1 MNIYRVIITYTR
13 YQFIKYI
20 QKQKSYL
27 VEKYPDFLRM
37 EISEELMNETYQYA
51 YALLKESIK
60 KGNVLRYEKLTRN
73 RTSLTDFAF
82 RIAWLQYIYPEV
94 FEIIDCGFGN
104 PLNLEIVAKMYYES
118 DDCLDFDRKEVIT
131 AYQELQWMFSF
142 EYVENGNFIRSSFD
156 MDERLYQY
164 LIEEDSENTEYEGYT
179 VLLPK
184 DNLENELFIKEELA
198 ENICKDIA
206 ARKHD
211 HQTLLYQLAEEDFY
225 CAKNVILQVQKERE
239 RGIVFL
245 DYQKLGA
252 MDKTRQQYICWKVLR
267 ECRLWDLDICITNLE
282 SKKENE
288 ISAFLKEFMM
298 SNLNCWSVCY
308 FTTDPLTELAVYI
321 DRVIMRFR
329 MKFPTREE
337 RMVLWEKYCGKQKLI
352 QNLRY
357 DIISTKFKL
366 SSEQIKKGVTYL
378 KYLEDGGEKIN
389 EKTISRVCTQLLP
402 PPSQGTIKQ
411 VDVEYTLDDLKLPI
425 RQKQILK
432 NVCSHVWNRHQV
444 FDIWDMEKKYP
455 YGKGISVLFAGPPGT
470 GKTMAAQVISSMLEL
485 PLYKIDLSQVV
496 DKYIGETE
504 KRLEEIF
511 TLAEK
516 SNTILFFD
524 EADSIFGKRSE
535 VNDSKDKY
543 ANTEVSYILQR
554 IEQYDGIVILA
565 TNYRS
570 NIDEA
575 FMRRIRYVVEFQMPD
590 AATRLELWKSCFS
603 EKTPKDQVDFEFLA
617 EEFEVSGGNIK
628 NIVLNAAFMAAEQQR
643 EIEMIDI
650 LESLRIERLKSGKV
664 MIPKDFGK
672 YQVLFE

>member
-1 MNIYRVIITYTR
+1 MNTYRVIIKYTR

-20 QKQKSYL
+20 QKHKSYL

-37 EISEELMNETYQYA
+37 EISEELMAETYQYA

-60 KGNVLRYEKLTRN
+60 KGNVLRYENLTRN
-73 RTSLTDFAF
+73 QTSLTDFAF

-94 FEIIDCGFGN
+94 FEIIDFGFGN
-104 PLNLEIVAKMYYES
+104 PLNLEIAAKMYYES
-118 DDCLDFDRKEVIT
+118 DDCLDFDRKEVLT

-142 EYVENGNFIRSSFD
+142 ENVENGNFIRSAFD

-164 LIEEDSENTEYEGYT
+164 LMEEDSENTEYEGYA

-206 ARKHD
+206 VRKHD
-211 HQTLLYQLAEEDFY
+211 NQTLLYQLAEEDFY

-245 DYQKLGA
+245 DYQKLEA

-267 ECRLWDLDICITNLE
+267 ECRLWSLDICITNLE

-288 ISAFLKEFMM
+288 ISAFLKGFVM

-321 DRVIMRFR
+321 DRAIMRFR
-329 MKFPTREE
+329 VKYPTREE
-337 RMVLWEKYCGKQKLI
+337 RMVLWKKYCDKQKLA
-352 QNLRY
+352 QKLRY

-378 KYLEDGGEKIN
+378 KYLEDGGEEIN

-411 VDVEYTLDDLKLPI
+411 VEVEYSLDDLKLPI

-432 NVCSHVWNRHQV
+432 NVCSHVFYEMKRKITDRLIKDSALYPLGRKVSLVQPYFVKLNVRVWLEKESLENAYDLQNRANEM
-444 FDIWDMEKKYP
+444 IEKFIDPLNGGPGYQGWEIGEFP
-455 YGKGISVLFAGPPGT
+455 RSSQIIATLRTGISGCSISKILMTAEIE
-470 GKTMAAQVISSMLEL
+470 GKEVPVDESFFEKVQNPLIMAVNGEHI
-485 PLYKIDLSQVV
+485 V
-496 DKYIGETE
+496 YI
-504 KRLEEIF
+504 
-511 TLAEK
+511 
-516 SNTILFFD
+516 
-524 EADSIFGKRSE
+524 
-535 VNDSKDKY
+535 
-543 ANTEVSYILQR
+543 EVS
-554 IEQYDGIVILA
+554 E
-565 TNYRS
+565 
-570 NIDEA
+570 
-575 FMRRIRYVVEFQMPD
+575 
-590 AATRLELWKSCFS
+590 C
-603 EKTPKDQVDFEFLA
+603 
-617 EEFEVSGGNIK
+617 
-628 NIVLNAAFMAAEQQR
+628 
-643 EIEMIDI
+643 
-650 LESLRIERLKSGKV
+650 
-664 MIPKDFGK
+664 
-672 YQVLFE
+672 

>member
-1 MNIYRVIITYTR
+1 MNTYRVIIKYTR

-20 QKQKSYL
+20 QKHKSYL

-37 EISEELMNETYQYA
+37 EISEELMAETYQYA

-60 KGNVLRYEKLTRN
+60 KGNELRYENLTRN
-73 RTSLTDFAF
+73 QTSLTDFAF

-94 FEIIDCGFGN
+94 FEIIDFGFGN
-104 PLNLEIVAKMYYES
+104 PLNLEIAAKMYYES
-118 DDCLDFDRKEVIT
+118 DDCLDFDRKEVLT

-142 EYVENGNFIRSSFD
+142 ENVENGNFIRSAFD

-164 LIEEDSENTEYEGYT
+164 LMEEDSENTEYEGYA

-206 ARKHD
+206 VRKHD
-211 HQTLLYQLAEEDFY
+211 NQTLLYQLAEEDFY

-245 DYQKLGA
+245 DYQKLEA

-267 ECRLWDLDICITNLE
+267 ECRLWSLDICITNLE

-288 ISAFLKEFMM
+288 ISAFLKGFVL

-321 DRVIMRFR
+321 DRAIMRFR
-329 MKFPTREE
+329 VKYPTREE
-337 RMVLWEKYCGKQKLI
+337 RMVLWKKYCDKQKLD
-352 QNLRY
+352 QKLRY

-378 KYLEDGGEKIN
+378 KYLEDGGEEIN

-411 VDVEYTLDDLKLPI
+411 VEVEYSLDDLKLPI

-432 NVCSHVWNRHQV
+432 NVCSHVFYEMKRKITDRLIKDSALYPLGRKVSLVQPYFVKLNVRVWLEKESLENAYDLQNRAKEM
-444 FDIWDMEKKYP
+444 IEKFIDPLNGGPGYQGWEIGEFP
-455 YGKGISVLFAGPPGT
+455 RSSQIIATLRTGISGCSISKILMTAEIE
-470 GKTMAAQVISSMLEL
+470 GKEVPVDESFFEKVQNPLIMAVNGEHI
-485 PLYKIDLSQVV
+485 V
-496 DKYIGETE
+496 YI
-504 KRLEEIF
+504 
-511 TLAEK
+511 
-516 SNTILFFD
+516 
-524 EADSIFGKRSE
+524 
-535 VNDSKDKY
+535 
-543 ANTEVSYILQR
+543 EVS
-554 IEQYDGIVILA
+554 E
-565 TNYRS
+565 
-570 NIDEA
+570 
-575 FMRRIRYVVEFQMPD
+575 
-590 AATRLELWKSCFS
+590 C
-603 EKTPKDQVDFEFLA
+603 
-617 EEFEVSGGNIK
+617 
-628 NIVLNAAFMAAEQQR
+628 
-643 EIEMIDI
+643 
-650 LESLRIERLKSGKV
+650 
-664 MIPKDFGK
+664 
-672 YQVLFE
+672 

>member
-1 MNIYRVIITYTR
+1 MNTYRVIIKYTR

-20 QKQKSYL
+20 QKHKSYL

-37 EISEELMNETYQYA
+37 EISEELMAETYQYA

-60 KGNVLRYEKLTRN
+60 KGNVLRYENLTRN
-73 RTSLTDFAF
+73 QTSLTDFAF

-94 FEIIDCGFGN
+94 FEIIDFGFGN
-104 PLNLEIVAKMYYES
+104 PLNLEIAAKMYYES
-118 DDCLDFDRKEVIT
+118 DDCLDFDRKEVLT

-142 EYVENGNFIRSSFD
+142 ENVENGNFIRSAFD

-164 LIEEDSENTEYEGYT
+164 LMEEDSENTEYEGYA

-206 ARKHD
+206 VRKHD
-211 HQTLLYQLAEEDFY
+211 NQTLLYQLAEEDFY

-245 DYQKLGA
+245 DYQKLEA

-267 ECRLWDLDICITNLE
+267 ECRLWSLDICITNLE

-288 ISAFLKEFMM
+288 ISAFLKGFVM

-321 DRVIMRFR
+321 DRAIMRFR
-329 MKFPTREE
+329 VKYPTREE
-337 RMVLWEKYCGKQKLI
+337 RMVLWKKYCDKQKLA
-352 QNLRY
+352 QKLRY

-378 KYLEDGGEKIN
+378 KYLEDGGEEIN

-411 VDVEYTLDDLKLPI
+411 VEVEYSLDDLKLPI

-432 NVCSHVWNRHQV
+432 NVCSHVFYEMKRKITDRLIKDSALYPLGRKVSLVQPYFVKLNVRVWLEKESLENAYDLQNRAKEM
-444 FDIWDMEKKYP
+444 IEKFIDPLNGGPGYQGWEIGEFP
-455 YGKGISVLFAGPPGT
+455 RSSQIIATLRTGISGCSISKILMTAEIE
-470 GKTMAAQVISSMLEL
+470 GKEVPVDESFFEKVQNPLIMAVNGEHI
-485 PLYKIDLSQVV
+485 V
-496 DKYIGETE
+496 YI
-504 KRLEEIF
+504 
-511 TLAEK
+511 
-516 SNTILFFD
+516 
-524 EADSIFGKRSE
+524 
-535 VNDSKDKY
+535 
-543 ANTEVSYILQR
+543 EVS
-554 IEQYDGIVILA
+554 E
-565 TNYRS
+565 
-570 NIDEA
+570 
-575 FMRRIRYVVEFQMPD
+575 
-590 AATRLELWKSCFS
+590 C
-603 EKTPKDQVDFEFLA
+603 
-617 EEFEVSGGNIK
+617 
-628 NIVLNAAFMAAEQQR
+628 
-643 EIEMIDI
+643 
-650 LESLRIERLKSGKV
+650 
-664 MIPKDFGK
+664 
-672 YQVLFE
+672 

>member
-1 MNIYRVIITYTR
+1 MNTYRVIIKYTR

-20 QKQKSYL
+20 QKHKSYL

-37 EISEELMNETYQYA
+37 EISEELMAETYQYA

-60 KGNVLRYEKLTRN
+60 KGNELRYENLTRN
-73 RTSLTDFAF
+73 QTSLTDFAF

-94 FEIIDCGFGN
+94 FEIIDFGFGN
-104 PLNLEIVAKMYYES
+104 PLNLEIAAKMYYES
-118 DDCLDFDRKEVIT
+118 DDCLDFDRKEVLT

-142 EYVENGNFIRSSFD
+142 ENVENGNFIRSAFD

-164 LIEEDSENTEYEGYT
+164 LMEEDSENTEYEGYA

-206 ARKHD
+206 VRKHD
-211 HQTLLYQLAEEDFY
+211 NQTLLYQLAEEDFY

-245 DYQKLGA
+245 DYQKLEA

-267 ECRLWDLDICITNLE
+267 ECRLWSLDICITNLE

-288 ISAFLKEFMM
+288 ISAFLKGFVL

-321 DRVIMRFR
+321 DRAIMRFR
-329 MKFPTREE
+329 VKYPTREE
-337 RMVLWEKYCGKQKLI
+337 RMVLWKKYCDKQKLA
-352 QNLRY
+352 QKLRY

-378 KYLEDGGEKIN
+378 KYLEDGGEEIN

-411 VDVEYTLDDLKLPI
+411 VEVEYSLDDLKLPI

-432 NVCSHVWNRHQV
+432 NVCSHVFYEMKRKITDRLIKDSALYPLGRKVSLVQPYFVKLNVRVWLEKESLENAYDLQNRANEM
-444 FDIWDMEKKYP
+444 IEKFIDPLNGGPGYQGWEIGEFP
-455 YGKGISVLFAGPPGT
+455 RSSQIIATLRTGISGCSISKILMTAEIE
-470 GKTMAAQVISSMLEL
+470 GKEVPVDESFFEKVQNPLIMAVNGEHI
-485 PLYKIDLSQVV
+485 V
-496 DKYIGETE
+496 YI
-504 KRLEEIF
+504 
-511 TLAEK
+511 
-516 SNTILFFD
+516 
-524 EADSIFGKRSE
+524 
-535 VNDSKDKY
+535 
-543 ANTEVSYILQR
+543 EVS
-554 IEQYDGIVILA
+554 E
-565 TNYRS
+565 
-570 NIDEA
+570 
-575 FMRRIRYVVEFQMPD
+575 
-590 AATRLELWKSCFS
+590 C
-603 EKTPKDQVDFEFLA
+603 
-617 EEFEVSGGNIK
+617 
-628 NIVLNAAFMAAEQQR
+628 
-643 EIEMIDI
+643 
-650 LESLRIERLKSGKV
+650 
-664 MIPKDFGK
+664 
-672 YQVLFE
+672 

>member
-1 MNIYRVIITYTR
+1 MNTYRVIIKYTR

-20 QKQKSYL
+20 QKHKSYL

-37 EISEELMNETYQYA
+37 EISEELMAETYQYA

-60 KGNVLRYEKLTRN
+60 KGNELRYENLTRN
-73 RTSLTDFAF
+73 QTSLTDFAF

-94 FEIIDCGFGN
+94 FEIIDFGFGN
-104 PLNLEIVAKMYYES
+104 PLNLEIAAKMYYES
-118 DDCLDFDRKEVIT
+118 DDCLDFDRKEVLT

-142 EYVENGNFIRSSFD
+142 ENVENGNFIRSAFD

-164 LIEEDSENTEYEGYT
+164 LMEEDSENTEYEGYA

-206 ARKHD
+206 VRKHD
-211 HQTLLYQLAEEDFY
+211 NQTLLYQLAEEDFY

-245 DYQKLGA
+245 DYQKLEA

-267 ECRLWDLDICITNLE
+267 ECRLWSLDICITNLE

-288 ISAFLKEFMM
+288 ISAFLKGFVM

-321 DRVIMRFR
+321 DRAIMRFR
-329 MKFPTREE
+329 VKYPTREE
-337 RMVLWEKYCGKQKLI
+337 RMVLWKKYCDKQKLA
-352 QNLRY
+352 QKLRY

-378 KYLEDGGEKIN
+378 KYLEDGGEEIN

-411 VDVEYTLDDLKLPI
+411 VEVEYSLDDLKLPI

-432 NVCSHVWNRHQV
+432 NVCSHVFYEMKRKITDRLIKDSALYPLGRKVSLVQPYFVKLNVRVWLEKESLENAYDLQNRANEM
-444 FDIWDMEKKYP
+444 IEKFIDPLNGGPGYQGWEIGEFP
-455 YGKGISVLFAGPPGT
+455 RSSQIIATLRTGISGCSISKILMTAEIE
-470 GKTMAAQVISSMLEL
+470 GKEVPVDESFFEKVQNPLIMAVNGEHI
-485 PLYKIDLSQVV
+485 V
-496 DKYIGETE
+496 YI
-504 KRLEEIF
+504 
-511 TLAEK
+511 
-516 SNTILFFD
+516 
-524 EADSIFGKRSE
+524 
-535 VNDSKDKY
+535 
-543 ANTEVSYILQR
+543 EVS
-554 IEQYDGIVILA
+554 E
-565 TNYRS
+565 
-570 NIDEA
+570 
-575 FMRRIRYVVEFQMPD
+575 
-590 AATRLELWKSCFS
+590 C
-603 EKTPKDQVDFEFLA
+603 
-617 EEFEVSGGNIK
+617 
-628 NIVLNAAFMAAEQQR
+628 
-643 EIEMIDI
+643 
-650 LESLRIERLKSGKV
+650 
-664 MIPKDFGK
+664 
-672 YQVLFE
+672 

>member
-1 MNIYRVIITYTR
+1 MNTYRVIIKYTR

-20 QKQKSYL
+20 QKHKSYL

-37 EISEELMNETYQYA
+37 EISEELMAETYQYA

-60 KGNVLRYEKLTRN
+60 KGNELRYENLTRN
-73 RTSLTDFAF
+73 QTSLTDFAF

-94 FEIIDCGFGN
+94 FEIIDFGFGN
-104 PLNLEIVAKMYYES
+104 PLNLEIAAKMYYES
-118 DDCLDFDRKEVIT
+118 DDCLDFDRKEVLT

-142 EYVENGNFIRSSFD
+142 ENVENGNFIRSAFD

-164 LIEEDSENTEYEGYT
+164 LMEEDSENTEYEGYA

-206 ARKHD
+206 VRKHD
-211 HQTLLYQLAEEDFY
+211 NQTLLYQLAEEDFY

-245 DYQKLGA
+245 DYQKLEA

-267 ECRLWDLDICITNLE
+267 ECRLWSLDICITNLE

-288 ISAFLKEFMM
+288 ISAFLKGFVM

-321 DRVIMRFR
+321 DRAIMRFR
-329 MKFPTREE
+329 VKYPTREE
-337 RMVLWEKYCGKQKLI
+337 RMVLWKKYCDKQKLD
-352 QNLRY
+352 QKLRY

-378 KYLEDGGEKIN
+378 KYLEDGGEEIN

-411 VDVEYTLDDLKLPI
+411 VEVEYSLDDLKLPI

-432 NVCSHVWNRHQV
+432 NVCSHVFYEMKRKITDRLIKDSALYPLGRKVSLVQPYFVKLNVRVWLEKESLENAYDLQNRANEM
-444 FDIWDMEKKYP
+444 IEKFIDPLNGGPGYQGWEIGEFP
-455 YGKGISVLFAGPPGT
+455 RSSQIIATLRTGISGCSISKILMTAEIE
-470 GKTMAAQVISSMLEL
+470 GKEVPVDESFFEKVQNPLIMAVNGEHI
-485 PLYKIDLSQVV
+485 V
-496 DKYIGETE
+496 YI
-504 KRLEEIF
+504 
-511 TLAEK
+511 
-516 SNTILFFD
+516 
-524 EADSIFGKRSE
+524 
-535 VNDSKDKY
+535 
-543 ANTEVSYILQR
+543 EVS
-554 IEQYDGIVILA
+554 E
-565 TNYRS
+565 
-570 NIDEA
+570 
-575 FMRRIRYVVEFQMPD
+575 
-590 AATRLELWKSCFS
+590 C
-603 EKTPKDQVDFEFLA
+603 
-617 EEFEVSGGNIK
+617 
-628 NIVLNAAFMAAEQQR
+628 
-643 EIEMIDI
+643 
-650 LESLRIERLKSGKV
+650 
-664 MIPKDFGK
+664 
-672 YQVLFE
+672 